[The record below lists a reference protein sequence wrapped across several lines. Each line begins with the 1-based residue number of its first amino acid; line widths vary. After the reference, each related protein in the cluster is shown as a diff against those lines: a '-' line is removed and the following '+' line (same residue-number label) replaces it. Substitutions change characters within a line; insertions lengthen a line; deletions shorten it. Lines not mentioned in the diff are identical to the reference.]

1 MNGYFYT
8 AKSHFFQILHLL
20 SQTAPFFNNYS
31 NSYLNTSILEDSMEE
46 KQIMF
51 FVLFIP
57 VMMVGQNMTIK
68 TLYRQVLLLRRQY
81 KTTGKKKQQTTN
93 SWKKAAKRRISV

>member
-1 MNGYFYT
+1 
-8 AKSHFFQILHLL
+8 
-20 SQTAPFFNNYS
+20 
-31 NSYLNTSILEDSMEE
+31 MEE
-46 KQIMF
+46 KQIMI

-81 KTTGKKKQQTTN
+81 KTTGKKTTN
-93 SWKKAAKRRISV
+93 HKLMEEGSKKKDKCSGVTYTGTEIYSKVSRKIKDIKQSGKKK

>member
-1 MNGYFYT
+1 
-8 AKSHFFQILHLL
+8 
-20 SQTAPFFNNYS
+20 
-31 NSYLNTSILEDSMEE
+31 MEE
-46 KQIMF
+46 KQIMI

-81 KTTGKKKQQTTN
+81 KTTGKKKNNKPQTHGRRQQ
-93 SWKKAAKRRISV
+93 KEG

>member
-1 MNGYFYT
+1 M
-8 AKSHFFQILHLL
+8 L

-81 KTTGKKKQQTTN
+81 KTTGKKKTTN
-93 SWKKAAKRRISV
+93 HKLMEEGSKKKDKCLGVT

>member
-1 MNGYFYT
+1 M
-8 AKSHFFQILHLL
+8 L

-46 KQIMF
+46 KQIMI

>member
-1 MNGYFYT
+1 
-8 AKSHFFQILHLL
+8 
-20 SQTAPFFNNYS
+20 
-31 NSYLNTSILEDSMEE
+31 MEE